1 MRERYL
7 KKVKELPKSLRPREK
22 LKNLGAKKLSDVDLL
37 AILLAKGTQRE
48 NVIKIASRILHKYD
62 LKELINLSLKDWK
75 EISGIGET
83 KAIQIIAAFEM
94 GRRVFEGEEKEVGI
108 IDSTEKILNL
118 LNGIRNAKREHL
130 IGIYLDGQNRL
141 LKQETLAIGNSNI
154 SYIHLKDII
163 QPAIIYNANSII
175 ICHNHPSGKLEPSI
189 EDIKLTEKIKKGVEL
204 LDLYLLDHII
214 VTKEDFYSFKN
225 KEKI

>member
-22 LKNLGAKKLSDVDLL
+22 LKNLGVKKLSDVDLL
-37 AILLAKGTQRE
+37 AILLAKGTKRE

-62 LKELINLSLKDWK
+62 MKELINLSLKDWK

-83 KAIQIIAAFEM
+83 KAIQLIAAFEM
-94 GRRVFEGEEKEVGI
+94 GRRVFEREEKEVSI

-130 IGIYLDGQNRL
+130 VGIYLDGQNRL
-141 LKQETLAIGNSNI
+141 LKQETLV
-154 SYIHLKDII
+154 
-163 QPAIIYNANSII
+163 
-175 ICHNHPSGKLEPSI
+175 PSATSFIRRTLS
-189 EDIKLTEKIKKGVEL
+189 KIAL
-204 LDLYLLDHII
+204 
-214 VTKEDFYSFKN
+214 
-225 KEKI
+225 